1 MRFECGGEDKHEEGA
16 HIIHPTTPPSP
27 SHRFHPSP
35 SVFTFHSGFRFVI
48 CIAEY
53 STVQYSKWKI
63 LKYTIKVD

>member
-16 HIIHPTTPPSP
+16 HIIHSMPSP
-27 SHRFHPSP
+27 SQSSHRSYPSP

-53 STVQYSKWKI
+53 ST
-63 LKYTIKVD
+63 LKQVKDT